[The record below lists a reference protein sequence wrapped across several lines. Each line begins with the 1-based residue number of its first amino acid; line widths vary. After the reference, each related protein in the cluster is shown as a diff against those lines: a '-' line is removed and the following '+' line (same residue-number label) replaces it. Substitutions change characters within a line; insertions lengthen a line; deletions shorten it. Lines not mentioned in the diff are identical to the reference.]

1 MIIKISPTLVL
12 VLAIHS
18 AIATEQL
25 DASWEKLI

>member
-18 AIATEQL
+18 AIVTEQL